1 MSPHLEIAA
10 ITVGADGQRELE
22 YGLYTVHDY
31 TTWRGL
37 GTIYLGQIFIFVE
50 DIFFMNGPMV
60 VKKSRLSLNIE
71 QLRNFLVSQKC
82 DFFLSC

>member
-1 MSPHLEIAA
+1 MA
-10 ITVGADGQRELE
+10 RENWNMASTQYMIILPGE
-22 YGLYTVHDY
+22 VWVQY
-31 TTWRGL
+31 
-37 GTIYLGQIFIFVE
+37 IGQIFIFVE